1 MKNYTYHFEVES
13 VVAQFMAALDDIIIK
28 RYEGKQAKESI
39 KVRFLYEPKQRIISD
54 LIDKAQNLQLPVVA
68 VTLGSVTRDS
78 GRVYNKLDGAPF
90 KALVNDHKNTGFMK
104 QPLPVD
110 IGVNVDILAKYQR
123 DMDQIITNFAPY
135 CDPYFVISWKIPE
148 MNNYE
153 IRSIVLWSGS
163 VNVTYPNDLN
173 ASTNLRVSG
182 NTSFTIKAWLFK
194 PMDVMPLIYNID
206 STYYALSS
214 IKTMYGFDKKDLPQE
229 EIYIHGAAR
238 PTAITPS
245 VIHVRDTM
253 QLTVYGDMFKTV
265 QNVYL
270 SGSSVDNICSTQ
282 SPFSSAHNLSATYP
296 TFRGVKLP
304 TSAYIVESE
313 NLIKINI
320 PFSIKKG
327 YIDVIVENL
336 AGYNSLTSSL
346 NINNDKYI
354 YEGIEPS
361 YGVKVLI

>member
-28 RYEGKQAKESI
+28 RYEDKEAKETI

-90 KALVNDHKNTGFMK
+90 KALVNDYKNTGFMK

-110 IGVNVDILAKYQR
+110 INVNVDILTKYQR

-135 CDPYFVISWKIPE
+135 CDPYFVISWRIPE

-153 IRSIVLWSGS
+153 IRSVVLWSGT
-163 VNVTYPNDLN
+163 VNVTYPMDLN
-173 ASTNLRVSG
+173 ASTNLRVTG

-194 PMDVMPLIYNID
+194 PIDVMPLIYNID

-214 IKTMYGFDKKDLPQE
+214 LKNIYGFNKEDITHE
-229 EIYIHGAAR
+229 EIYIHGAAK
-238 PTAITPS
+238 PTAVTPS

-270 SGSSVDNICSTQ
+270 SGSSINDICTTQ
-282 SPFSSAHNLSATYP
+282 HPFSGAHNLSAAYP
-296 TFRGVKLP
+296 AFNAIKLP
-304 TSAYIVESE
+304 PSAYSVESE
-313 NLIKINI
+313 NIIKINI
-320 PFSIKKG
+320 PFNIKKG
-327 YIDVIVENL
+327 YIDIIVENL
-336 AGYNSLTSSL
+336 AGYNSLTSWL
-346 NINNDKYI
+346 NMNNSKYT

-361 YGVKVLI
+361 YGVKVLT